1 MSTGYEKYAR
11 RKAKTS
17 SVSTVISI
25 SLVLFTLGLIGII
38 LLNAKLLSDHV
49 KENIGFSIILK
60 PEVKEVEFKQ
70 IQKSLDAEPFVRET
84 IFVDPD
90 SAALQLEK
98 DLGEDFLDFLGYNPL
113 LPTIDI
119 KLNPEYAKTDSL
131 ANIEKQLHENK
142 YIKEAYYRKDLVA
155 AINENVKKI
164 TFILL
169 GLASL
174 LLLISIAMINN
185 SIRLAIYA
193 QRFII
198 KTMQLVGATPSF
210 IRRPFIRKAVLNG
223 FISSILAL
231 AMLTGVLYWI
241 KQEIPEIINHQNIEL
256 YAFLYIFII
265 IIGVFISY
273 ISTYFAV
280 RKYLRIQTNELY

>member
-98 DLGEDFLDFLGYNPL
+98 DF
-113 LPTIDI
+113 
-119 KLNPEYAKTDSL
+119 
-131 ANIEKQLHENK
+131 
-142 YIKEAYYRKDLVA
+142 
-155 AINENVKKI
+155 
-164 TFILL
+164 
-169 GLASL
+169 
-174 LLLISIAMINN
+174 
-185 SIRLAIYA
+185 
-193 QRFII
+193 
-198 KTMQLVGATPSF
+198 
-210 IRRPFIRKAVLNG
+210 
-223 FISSILAL
+223 
-231 AMLTGVLYWI
+231 
-241 KQEIPEIINHQNIEL
+241 
-256 YAFLYIFII
+256 
-265 IIGVFISY
+265 
-273 ISTYFAV
+273 
-280 RKYLRIQTNELY
+280 

>member
-1 MSTGYEKYAR
+1 MSVDYEKYAR

-25 SLVLFTLGLIGII
+25 SLVLFTLGLIGVI

-60 PEVKEVEFKQ
+60 PDVKEVEFKQ
-70 IQKSLDAEPFVRET
+70 IQKSLDAEAFVRQT
-84 IFVDPD
+84 VFIDPD
-90 SAALQLEK
+90 SAAVQLEH

-119 KLNPEYAKTDSL
+119 KLNPEYAKPDSL
-131 ANIEKQLHENK
+131 LAIEKQLLENK
-142 YIKEAYYRKDLVA
+142 YVKEVYYRKDLVA

-164 TFILL
+164 TLILL

-185 SIRLAIYA
+185 SIRLTIYA

-198 KTMQLVGATPSF
+198 KTMQLVGARSSF

-223 FISSILAL
+223 LISAIIAL
-231 AMLTGVLYWI
+231 TMLSGVLYGI
-241 KQEIPEIINHQNIEL
+241 EKELPEIINHQNIEL
-256 YAFLYIFII
+256 YGLLYLFII
-265 IIGVFISY
+265 VLGITISY
-273 ISTYFAV
+273 VSTYFAV

>member
-131 ANIEKQLHENK
+131 ANIEKQLLENK
-142 YIKEAYYRKDLVA
+142 YIKEVYYRKDLVA

-231 AMLTGVLYWI
+231 AMLT
-241 KQEIPEIINHQNIEL
+241 
-256 YAFLYIFII
+256 
-265 IIGVFISY
+265 ISNAY
-273 ISTYFAV
+273 H
-280 RKYLRIQTNELY
+280 

>member
-1 MSTGYEKYAR
+1 MSNGYEKYAR

-38 LLNAKLLSDHV
+38 LLNAQLLSDHV

-60 PEVKEVEFKQ
+60 PDVKEVEFKQ

-90 SAALQLEK
+90 SAAQQLEK

-131 ANIEKQLHENK
+131 ANIEKQLLENK
-142 YIKEAYYRKDLVA
+142 YIKEVYYRKDLVA
-155 AINENVKKI
+155 AINENVKNI

-185 SIRLAIYA
+185 SIRLSIYA

-223 FISSILAL
+223 FISSLLAL
-231 AMLTGVLYWI
+231 AMLSGVLFRI
-241 KQEIPEIINHQNIEL
+241 KQELPEIINHQNIEL
-256 YAFLYIFII
+256 YGLLYLFII
-265 IIGVFISY
+265 ILGVFISY
-273 ISTYFAV
+273 ISTFFAV

>member
-1 MSTGYEKYAR
+1 MSNGYEKYAR

-38 LLNAKLLSDHV
+38 LLNAQLLSDHV

-60 PEVKEVEFKQ
+60 PDVKEVEFKQ

-90 SAALQLEK
+90 SAAQQLEK

-131 ANIEKQLHENK
+131 ANIEKQLLENK
-142 YIKEAYYRKDLVA
+142 YIKEVYYRKDLVA
-155 AINENVKKI
+155 AINENVKNI

-185 SIRLAIYA
+185 SIRLSIYA

-223 FISSILAL
+223 FISSLLAL
-231 AMLTGVLYWI
+231 AMLSGVLFRI
-241 KQEIPEIINHQNIEL
+241 KQELPEIINHQNIEL
-256 YAFLYIFII
+256 YGLLYLFII
-265 IIGVFISY
+265 LLGVFISY
-273 ISTYFAV
+273 ISTFFAV

>member
-131 ANIEKQLHENK
+131 ANIEKQLLENK
-142 YIKEAYYRKDLVA
+142 YIKEVYYRKDLVA

>member
-1 MSTGYEKYAR
+1 
-11 RKAKTS
+11 
-17 SVSTVISI
+17 
-25 SLVLFTLGLIGII
+25 
-38 LLNAKLLSDHV
+38 
-49 KENIGFSIILK
+49 
-60 PEVKEVEFKQ
+60 
-70 IQKSLDAEPFVRET
+70 
-84 IFVDPD
+84 
-90 SAALQLEK
+90 
-98 DLGEDFLDFLGYNPL
+98 
-113 LPTIDI
+113 
-119 KLNPEYAKTDSL
+119 
-131 ANIEKQLHENK
+131 
-142 YIKEAYYRKDLVA
+142 
-155 AINENVKKI
+155 
-164 TFILL
+164 
-169 GLASL
+169 
-174 LLLISIAMINN
+174 MINN

>member
-1 MSTGYEKYAR
+1 MSVDYEKYAR

-38 LLNAKLLSDHV
+38 LLNAKSLSDHV

-90 SAALQLEK
+90 SAAVQLEK

-131 ANIEKQLHENK
+131 ANIEKQLLENK
-142 YIKEAYYRKDLVA
+142 YIKEVYYRKDLVA

-169 GLASL
+169 GLAAL
-174 LLLISIAMINN
+174 LLLISMAMINN
-185 SIRLAIYA
+185 SIRLTIYA

-198 KTMQLVGATPSF
+198 KTMQLVGATPGF

-223 FISSILAL
+223 FISAILAIM
-231 AMLTGVLYWI
+231 MLTGVLYGL
-241 KQEIPEIINHQNIEL
+241 KKELPEIINHQNIEL
-256 YAFLYIFII
+256 YAILYLFII
-265 IIGVFISY
+265 VLGVLISY